1 MELVWDVPVSHR
13 LVEFPID
20 VQDTGTREM
29 DVERVVDRSKSVQYV
44 RGVSV
49 CTCSEHTH
57 CPRCR
62 EEHH

>member
-44 RGVSV
+44 HCVSV
-49 CTCSEHTH
+49 CTCVDRASGL
-57 CPRCR
+57 
-62 EEHH
+62 